1 MSEDEPEGGA
11 SARSGA
17 PDAHPLGDE
26 AQRGGSAESESP
38 RRTWSSRGPECLVLL
53 AVLFNLWVLRAE
65 RLPVAYPNDSSVHL
79 QMVSFAQHLL
89 SSGQFPLD
97 HWYPYLSQGSPFFVQ
112 YQSASAIITGA
123 LGQVIGPQQAFSWTL
138 YLLLALWPL
147 SIFWAGRLLGWSR
160 WASASS
166 AVISPLLVSVTGYG
180 YEHQSY
186 VAIGNGLW
194 SQLWA
199 MWTLPLAWGFSWR
212 YVSQRRYL
220 FGAVLTL
227 ALTIAFHFLTAYLAG
242 LSLIVWILLAP
253 RDIIRRIGRAW
264 LIGIGA
270 VLATLWVTLP
280 LLVDSKWVAVN
291 QFQVGTFWTDSYGA
305 RQVLKWLVT
314 GKIYDNGRFPI
325 VTILVGIGLIV
336 CVSRFRKDERARAIV
351 GVWVLS
357 LLLFFGRP
365 TLGPILNR
373 LPGNGS
379 LLFPRYIMGVQLA
392 GLFLA
397 GIAVFGTARLAE
409 IVARRIATAFVNR
422 MKAQRWLVA
431 IRAPVA
437 ILVVVAALTPAW
449 SEVATYDSASATWIN
464 YQQSADETQG
474 AQVNQLVATAEE
486 GGGGRIYAG
495 LPTNWGYTFTVGGVP
510 VYIYLTDYSDDA
522 IGFTLRTTSLMTD
535 PEAYFDE
542 SNLGDYSTFGVRYL
556 ILPED
561 HAPPVPAQFIEQ
573 SGAYL
578 LWSVKSSGLIQVVDT
593 QSSIAANGSDLGTQT
608 ESFLASDGP
617 SKGIYPTIAYAGQL
631 AAVPTLPSG
640 SVASGPAGRVLTEHD
655 DLEAGRAVATV
666 FARRTAVVLLASSFD
681 PGWTVTVDG
690 EPATTEMVAPA
701 LVGVTV
707 APGEHSVV
715 FQFNGYSSYPALFV
729 IGFLTILLFG
739 VGATLW
745 RRLTRRLRRDP
756 PSADAEA

>member
-1 MSEDEPEGGA
+1 VSEDEPEGGA

-26 AQRGGSAESESP
+26 AQRGGSAESEAP

-147 SIFWAGRLLGWSR
+147 SIYWAGRLLGWSR

-397 GIAVFGTARLAE
+397 GIAVFGIARLAE

-422 MKAQRWLVA
+422 MTAQRWLVA

-449 SEVATYDSASATWIN
+449 SEVATYDSGKRHV
-464 YQQSADETQG
+464 D
-474 AQVNQLVATAEE
+474 QL
-486 GGGGRIYAG
+486 
-495 LPTNWGYTFTVGGVP
+495 
-510 VYIYLTDYSDDA
+510 
-522 IGFTLRTTSLMTD
+522 
-535 PEAYFDE
+535 
-542 SNLGDYSTFGVRYL
+542 STER
-556 ILPED
+556 
-561 HAPPVPAQFIEQ
+561 
-573 SGAYL
+573 
-578 LWSVKSSGLIQVVDT
+578 
-593 QSSIAANGSDLGTQT
+593 
-608 ESFLASDGP
+608 
-617 SKGIYPTIAYAGQL
+617 
-631 AAVPTLPSG
+631 
-640 SVASGPAGRVLTEHD
+640 
-655 DLEAGRAVATV
+655 
-666 FARRTAVVLLASSFD
+666 
-681 PGWTVTVDG
+681 
-690 EPATTEMVAPA
+690 
-701 LVGVTV
+701 
-707 APGEHSVV
+707 
-715 FQFNGYSSYPALFV
+715 
-729 IGFLTILLFG
+729 
-739 VGATLW
+739 
-745 RRLTRRLRRDP
+745 RRDP
-756 PSADAEA
+756 RRPGQPTGGDGRGGRGGPYLRRPSYELGLYLHRRGGTRLHLPDRLQRRRHRIHATHDLSDDRSGGLLRRVESRGLLNVRRAVPDFARGSRSSRPGSVHRAKRRLSPLVGQILGTHTGG

>member
-1 MSEDEPEGGA
+1 
-11 SARSGA
+11 
-17 PDAHPLGDE
+17 
-26 AQRGGSAESESP
+26 
-38 RRTWSSRGPECLVLL
+38 
-53 AVLFNLWVLRAE
+53 
-65 RLPVAYPNDSSVHL
+65 
-79 QMVSFAQHLL
+79 
-89 SSGQFPLD
+89 
-97 HWYPYLSQGSPFFVQ
+97 
-112 YQSASAIITGA
+112 
-123 LGQVIGPQQAFSWTL
+123 
-138 YLLLALWPL
+138 
-147 SIFWAGRLLGWSR
+147 
-160 WASASS
+160 
-166 AVISPLLVSVTGYG
+166 
-180 YEHQSY
+180 
-186 VAIGNGLW
+186 
-194 SQLWA
+194 
-199 MWTLPLAWGFSWR
+199 
-212 YVSQRRYL
+212 
-220 FGAVLTL
+220 VLTL

-253 RDIIRRIGRAW
+253 RDIIRRVGRAW

-397 GIAVFGTARLAE
+397 GIAVFGIARLAE

-437 ILVVVAALTPAW
+437 ILVVVAALTPA
-449 SEVATYDSASATWIN
+449 YDQASATWIH

-701 LVGVTV
+701 LIGVTV

-715 FQFNGYSSYPALFV
+715 FQFNGYSSYPTLFV

-739 VGATLW
+739 VSATLW
-745 RRLTRRLRRDP
+745 RRLTRRLRRN
-756 PSADAEA
+756 PSNGDLEA